1 MASGDHDHEN
11 GSNGAMNGSPSGD
24 VPETPALDEKEVALL
39 AAPPPAAVLDL
50 AEACVRFVERA
61 VGVKLDFTVE
71 TLPLLDHYIGGARD
85 VLSGRATRAMPASGG
100 TDPGAENVDLVAQAA
115 GAYLG
120 EVMRRRYPCWWRV
133 GGEGVDHRLEFYRL
147 YLVVQPITLIHE
159 ALVLD
164 AEKGVQE
171 LGGLDMDEEDK
182 EAAMVRLAELP
193 EVPFEE
199 FVAPSTRVEVLDIV
213 IDAVRVLHAQA
224 GRPLSLEP
232 SDYVH

>member
-1 MASGDHDHEN
+1 MSSDHDHQN
-11 GSNGAMNGSPSGD
+11 GSSKSAGNGASSGD
-24 VPETPALDEKEVALL
+24 MPEISALDEKELALL

-71 TLPLLDHYIGGARD
+71 TLPLLDHYVAGARD
-85 VLSGRATRAMPASGG
+85 VLSGRATP
-100 TDPGAENVDLVAQAA
+100 DPGAENVDLVAQAA

-120 EVMRRRYPCWWRV
+120 EVIRRRYPCWWRV

-182 EAAMVRLAELP
+182 EAATLRLAELP

>member
-1 MASGDHDHEN
+1 MSGDHENEN
-11 GSNGAMNGSPSGD
+11 GSSSNGAMNGSPA
-24 VPETPALDEKEVALL
+24 PESELPPLDEKERALL

-50 AEACVRFVERA
+50 AEACIRFVERA

-71 TLPLLDHYIGGARD
+71 TLPLLDHYVAGARD
-85 VLSGRATRAMPASGG
+85 VLSGRATAE
-100 TDPGAENVDLVAQAA
+100 PGAEPLDLVAQAA

-120 EVMRRRYPCWWRV
+120 EVMRRRYPSWWRV
-133 GGEGVDHRLEFYRL
+133 GSEGVDHRLEFHRL
-147 YLVVQPITLIHE
+147 YLVVQPIALIHE
-159 ALVLD
+159 ALALD
-164 AEKGVQE
+164 AEKGVHE

-182 EAAMVRLAELP
+182 EAAMARLGELP

-213 IDAVRVLHAQA
+213 IDAVRVLHTQA
-224 GRPLSLEP
+224 GRPLALEP

>member
-1 MASGDHDHEN
+1 MSGDDHHGNGAGN
-11 GSNGAMNGSPSGD
+11 GSMNGSPSGEI
-24 VPETPALDEKEVALL
+24 VVETPPLDEKELALL

-71 TLPLLDHYIGGARD
+71 TLPLLDHYVAGARD
-85 VLSGRATRAMPASGG
+85 VLSGRARPTEGEP
-100 TDPGAENVDLVAQAA
+100 VDLVAQAA

-133 GGEGVDHRLEFYRL
+133 GSEGVDHRLEFHRL
-147 YLVVQPITLIHE
+147 YLVVQPVTLIHE
-159 ALVLD
+159 ALALD
-164 AEKGVQE
+164 AEKGVHE
-171 LGGLDMDEEDK
+171 LGGFDMDEDDK
-182 EAAMVRLAELP
+182 EAAMARLAELP

-224 GRPLSLEP
+224 GRPLALEP

>member
-1 MASGDHDHEN
+1 VSSDHDHQN
-11 GSNGAMNGSPSGD
+11 GSSNGAINGSSELEAP
-24 VPETPALDEKEVALL
+24 PLDEKELALL

-50 AEACVRFVERA
+50 AEACIRYVERA

-71 TLPLLDHYIGGARD
+71 TLPLLDHYVAGARD
-85 VLSGRATRAMPASGG
+85 VLSGRATPVRAAGATP
-100 TDPGAENVDLVAQAA
+100 DPGAENVDLVAQAA

-120 EVMRRRYPCWWRV
+120 EVIRRRYPCWWRV
-133 GGEGVDHRLEFYRL
+133 GGDGVDHRLEFYRL

-171 LGGLDMDEEDK
+171 LGGLDMDEDDK
-182 EAAMVRLAELP
+182 EAATARLAELP

-213 IDAVRVLHAQA
+213 IDAVRVLHMQA
-224 GRPLSLEP
+224 GRPLALEP